1 MNNISKFNLF
11 TIILSNMLS
20 GFARG
25 LILIGIAWNITEN
38 QSTPKFLGMII
49 IVATFLLLFI
59 GPNWGVV
66 IDTFHKKST
75 LILIYLSSTIF
86 YLTFLIILKDNS
98 SLTLMAILYIGT
110 MIFSQIHFPTQSSL
124 VQQLF
129 SKKYYGKINSIL
141 EVQVQVTQM
150 IAGLAAGMIID
161 KYGVTYLL
169 IVVIICF
176 LIASL
181 IFSFLKYT
189 ENEISINK
197 SHTSYYKKLREGFKF
212 FYTKKFILIFGI
224 SSFIPFI
231 ILMISNYTGPL
242 YVKNV
247 LVENIK
253 IYSLCTTMYAIGS
266 LISGILASIFIN
278 KINLIKFIIINTCV
292 FSLFIFLICIIPNN
306 ILFIFFYLYLG
317 LTVSSS
323 RLVSQTI
330 LMNLIPSNIIGRAI
344 SSIELISV
352 IIRLIIILF
361 LTSFLDTSNIKI
373 AYLLLF
379 CVSLLSIFGYIYFN
393 YRQKKLSDTQ

>member
-197 SHTSYYKKLREGFKF
+197 SHTS
-212 FYTKKFILIFGI
+212 
-224 SSFIPFI
+224 
-231 ILMISNYTGPL
+231 
-242 YVKNV
+242 
-247 LVENIK
+247 
-253 IYSLCTTMYAIGS
+253 
-266 LISGILASIFIN
+266 
-278 KINLIKFIIINTCV
+278 
-292 FSLFIFLICIIPNN
+292 
-306 ILFIFFYLYLG
+306 
-317 LTVSSS
+317 
-323 RLVSQTI
+323 
-330 LMNLIPSNIIGRAI
+330 
-344 SSIELISV
+344 
-352 IIRLIIILF
+352 
-361 LTSFLDTSNIKI
+361 
-373 AYLLLF
+373 
-379 CVSLLSIFGYIYFN
+379 
-393 YRQKKLSDTQ
+393 